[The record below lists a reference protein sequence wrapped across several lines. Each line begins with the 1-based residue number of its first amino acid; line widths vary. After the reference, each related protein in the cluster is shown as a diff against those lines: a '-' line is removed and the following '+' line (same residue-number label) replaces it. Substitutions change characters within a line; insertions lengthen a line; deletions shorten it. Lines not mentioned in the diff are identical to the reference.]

1 MFLRIYNLYD
11 NANELVVFPITGKAD
26 RDHRF
31 EVEEELDESR
41 LVNLFTLRDVD
52 IHQNWFSEPRKAE
65 VGISIAFGAK
75 GN

>member
-1 MFLRIYNLYD
+1 MN
-11 NANELVVFPITGKAD
+11 GKAG

-31 EVEEELDESR
+31 EVEEELDKKR
-41 LVNLFTLRDVD
+41 LVDLFTLRDVD

-65 VGISIAFGAK
+65 LGISIAFGGS